1 LGKSRGGRLRGMGLT
16 ITGRQVLNRLM
27 EYGPGGASINEL
39 AVDLDMPANQVQ
51 HVLARQLEPV
61 GEAFQAGG
69 KWVATDAVLAL
80 KYSPKIILERLND
93 ELQRALFDGGNLPDH
108 VKMFLEEFASAKNLS
123 LSTEEAV
130 YFAERR
136 VLRVET

>member
-1 LGKSRGGRLRGMGLT
+1 MH
-16 ITGRQVLNRLM
+16 
-27 EYGPGGASINEL
+27 
-39 AVDLDMPANQVQ
+39 ANQVQ

-69 KWVATDAVLAL
+69 KWVATDAVLTL
-80 KYSPKIILERLND
+80 KYDPKAVLERLKN
-93 ELQRALFDGGNLPDH
+93 EVQRALFDGGNLPDH
-108 VKMFLEEFASAKNLS
+108 IKMFLEEFAAGKNLS
-123 LSTEEAV
+123 LSTEDAV